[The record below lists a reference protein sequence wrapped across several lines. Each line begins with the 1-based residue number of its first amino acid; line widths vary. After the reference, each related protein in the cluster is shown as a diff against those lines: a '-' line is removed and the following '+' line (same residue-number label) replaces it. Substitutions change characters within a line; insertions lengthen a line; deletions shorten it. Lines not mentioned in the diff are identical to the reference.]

1 MIGRDVNYGA
11 GKEVTAG
18 TAVAATQW
26 FPYLSF
32 ELAPKTKTINN
43 ESAYGNIVRTN
54 ETSLLGEWSEGEL
67 EAKLATQNA
76 GMILLG
82 AFGTVVN
89 STNADTSA
97 AVFNHTY
104 TINQNVNG
112 QSLTFVKKDSIETLA
127 YALGRVDEWQLS
139 MELDDYVKYTAKIL
153 AKKQVTTT
161 ATVAYPT
168 DLTEFVAKHMSVK
181 TATTEAGLAAASNI
195 SSLESF
201 TLTVKPNLEAD
212 WQAGTSEPYAFS
224 SRGYELEFEME
235 CRYND
240 TVYKDAYRN
249 GTTLALQI
257 TALNTDVTIGTSA
270 RPGLVITAPRM
281 NITDWAPN
289 GNIDDPITQTMTGVI
304 HFSPVAGKAITAVLT
319 DTTAAW

>member
-1 MIGRDVNYGA
+1 
-11 GKEVTAG
+11 
-18 TAVAATQW
+18 
-26 FPYLSF
+26 
-32 ELAPKTKTINN
+32 
-43 ESAYGNIVRTN
+43 
-54 ETSLLGEWSEGEL
+54 
-67 EAKLATQNA
+67 
-76 GMILLG
+76 
-82 AFGTVVN
+82 
-89 STNADTSA
+89 
-97 AVFNHTY
+97 
-104 TINQNVNG
+104 
-112 QSLTFVKKDSIETLA
+112 
-127 YALGRVDEWQLS
+127 

-181 TATTEAGLAAASNI
+181 TATTEAGLAGATNI

-224 SRGYELEFEME
+224 SRGYEIEFEME

-289 GNIDDPITQTMTGVI
+289 GKIDDPITQTMTGVI

-319 DTTAAW
+319 DTTAVW